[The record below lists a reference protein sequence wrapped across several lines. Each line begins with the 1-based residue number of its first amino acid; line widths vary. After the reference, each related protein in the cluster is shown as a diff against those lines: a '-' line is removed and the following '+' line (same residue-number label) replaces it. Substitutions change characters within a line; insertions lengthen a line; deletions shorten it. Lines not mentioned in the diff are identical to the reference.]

1 MRSSSVSSVTLNWTP
16 SAMYQR
22 SLQGSS
28 SRNSLSPAHSSS
40 PLRSHV
46 PYLHRVARDS
56 SPAAKIS
63 SSLATER
70 VVHRVHQLHE
80 NVGEATRAAEDTR
93 ELRRLVERADASTHD
108 FRLHLEAEAAHQHS
122 IVETERELRGKEF
135 AETHAALA
143 VTRGR
148 LSVLEGT
155 VGVHTNQLKELG
167 NLEDRVQTQHHRL
180 GALERALSSAEADR
194 RSAFELL
201 ESRVK
206 DEHSIIGT
214 ALEVK
219 TQEVLRMMMLGLEQ
233 MEIKFREEFSD
244 TVGRV
249 ENMCQDVSR
258 NLEDKDCA
266 QRSVIQSLG
275 ESHSRLEER
284 MRDEKNDNDSKHLDA
299 QGALES
305 AIFPL
310 RAQLNDVSRE
320 LVAKHRDHENQFQT
334 MTSTF
339 ERNLADEIN
348 RTSREG
354 DAKLQETANALDT
367 QISEHLDRLARDNA
381 AEHQQHS
388 VRLGDAID
396 TLERKIWE
404 DLNQFSK
411 ENDKLDQKHRE
422 EVQRL
427 EKDIDAK
434 CDRIHRDLTLGLNDR
449 EKDLRTT
456 ILGVSDAINSEY
468 RTLKMQHAALSSSLD
483 ELDQRSRDAQA
494 ENLAKHIEA
503 RDAIQLGVQFNKDL
517 EQMEMAKYND
527 VQSSLAT
534 AHWNAQKFKDDIAR
548 QAGDILATSNK
559 VSSLACKVNALDEK
573 HQVCDDFNQAR
584 GVLESLMAKVE
595 AFPVDL
601 RRETIRL
608 SDAAEK
614 KHGELRDVQ
623 RSEMVR
629 LREEIARLVL
639 EMNGQNDVALQH
651 ITASVEDRSREVA
664 DLATAVHSL
673 EMHLSSTPIHTP
685 LISARRPYALSS
697 VTTTSYRP

>member
-1 MRSSSVSSVTLNWTP
+1 
-16 SAMYQR
+16 MYQR

-56 SPAAKIS
+56 SPAAEIS

-80 NVGEATRAAEDTR
+80 KVGEATRAAEDTR

-108 FRLHLEAEAAHQHS
+108 FRAHLEAEAAHQHS

-167 NLEDRVQTQHHRL
+167 SLEDRVQTQHHRVE
-180 GALERALSSAEADR
+180 ALERALSSAEADR

-206 DEHSIIGT
+206 DEHSIMGT

-258 NLEDKDCA
+258 NLEDKDRA
-266 QRSVIQSLG
+266 QRSLIQSLG
-275 ESHSRLEER
+275 ESHSRLDER
-284 MRDEKNDNDSKHLDA
+284 MRDEKNDNHSKHLDSQA
-299 QGALES
+299 ALES
-305 AIFPL
+305 AILPL

-320 LVAKHRDHENQFQT
+320 LVAKHRDHENQFQA
-334 MTSTF
+334 MKSTF

-354 DAKLQETANALDT
+354 DAKLQETVNALDT
-367 QISEHLDRLARDNA
+367 QISEHLDRLVRDSA
-381 AEHQQHS
+381 AEHQQHP
-388 VRLGDAID
+388 VRLSDAID

-404 DLNQFSK
+404 DLSQFSK
-411 ENDKLDQKHRE
+411 ENEKLDQKHRE

-427 EKDIDAK
+427 EKDLDAK
-434 CDRIHRDLTLGLNDR
+434 CDRINRDLTLGLNDR
-449 EKDLRTT
+449 DKDLRAA
-456 ILGVSDAINSEY
+456 ILGVSDAINSEN
-468 RTLKMQHAALSSSLD
+468 RTLKMQYAALSSSLD
-483 ELDQRSRDAQA
+483 ELDQRSRDEQA

-517 EQMEMAKYND
+517 ERIEKEHMAKYND

-534 AHWNAQKFKDDIAR
+534 AHWNAQKFKDDIAI

-559 VSSLACKVNALDEK
+559 VSSLACKMNTLDEK
-573 HQVCDDFNQAR
+573 YQGCDDFIQAR
-584 GVLESLMAKVE
+584 GVLESLIAKVE

-651 ITASVEDRSREVA
+651 ITATVEDRSREVA